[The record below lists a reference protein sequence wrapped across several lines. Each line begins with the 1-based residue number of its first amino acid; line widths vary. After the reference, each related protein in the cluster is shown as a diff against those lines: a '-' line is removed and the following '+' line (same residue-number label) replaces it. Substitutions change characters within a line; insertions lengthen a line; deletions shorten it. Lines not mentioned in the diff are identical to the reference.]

1 MNKITILFLIV
12 LFLEYAYYYFYL
24 SNWKTFLGKSIHLK
38 DIKFN
43 LDNEK
48 ELRSLMTNLLN
59 ERVKL
64 LDTMSYIEW
73 VEYTNKNV
81 LLDFEGRK
89 YYLFIY
95 EKDKEIHRPNSPS
108 NFILRASY
116 QKELLNLDFSDE
128 VKKVNQRYLVL
139 QQFPT
144 NPNLI
149 DLMYYM
155 QETINGCNFINYYW
169 EDPFNKRA
177 IQKNAYFKTFKK
189 SENNE
194 TNITGVIG
202 IGYEV
207 EDLDYK
213 YSDIALD
220 YVGIPFVIFV
230 ICMIFGLVSI
240 MYYTINKESYVRP
253 GLILIILNAFLLYQI
268 SLIGSI
274 TDIPLEQS
282 RIAEINSSTLGVSF
296 LVAVN
301 IFIIQ
306 SLKKIANQKIN
317 KNLYS
322 ESIFLFASSII
333 FLLFSMYKQSNYT
346 EVNGLRKRRL
356 QNQIFFNMSVFMN
369 FGIFLNYLLFIT
381 KYKNTF
387 NINIL
392 NFLHKK

>member
-24 SNWKTFLGKSIHLK
+24 SNWKTFLGRSIHLQ
-38 DIKFN
+38 DIQFN

-48 ELRSLMTNLLN
+48 ELRKLMTNLLN

-73 VEYTNKNV
+73 VKYTNKNV

-169 EDPFNKRA
+169 EDPFNRRA

-230 ICMIFGLVSI
+230 IFMIYGLVSI
-240 MYYTINKESYVRP
+240 MYYTINKESYLRP
-253 GLILIILNAFLLYQI
+253 GIIFIILNGFLLFQV

-282 RIAEINSSTLGVSF
+282 RIAEINTSTLGVSF

-306 SLKKIANQKIN
+306 SLKKISNQKLN

-322 ESIFLFASSII
+322 ESIFLFAASII

-346 EVNGLRKRRL
+346 EVNGLRRRRL

-381 KYKNTF
+381 KAHQNVF
-387 NINIL
+387 
-392 NFLHKK
+392 KKFF

>member
-24 SNWKTFLGKSIHLK
+24 SNWKTFLGNTIHIK
-38 DIKFN
+38 DIQFN

-48 ELRSLMTNLLN
+48 ELRILMTNLLN

-81 LLDFEGRK
+81 LLDIKGIK

-95 EKDKEIHRPNSPS
+95 EKDKEIHRPNLPS

-139 QQFPT
+139 QQLPT

-155 QETINGCNFINYYW
+155 QPTINGCNSINYYW
-169 EDPFNKRA
+169 EDPFNRRA
-177 IQKNAYFKTFKK
+177 IQKNTYFKTFTK

-230 ICMIFGLVSI
+230 IFMIYGLSSI
-240 MYYTINKESYVRP
+240 MYYTINEESYLRP
-253 GLILIILNAFLLYQI
+253 GFLFIILNAFLLYQV
-268 SLIGSI
+268 SLVGSI

-282 RIAEINSSTLGVSF
+282 RIAEINTSTLGVSF

-346 EVNGLRKRRL
+346 EVNGLRRRRL

-369 FGIFLNYLLFIT
+369 FGIFINYLLFIT
-381 KYKNTF
+381 KRNNIF
-387 NINIL
+387 NIFNA
-392 NFLHKK
+392 K